1 MKRWLPHP
9 IASCFVLAVWL
20 GLHSSLAPIHL
31 VGGVLLAVADSAA
44 ADRALDGA
52 GRMRRPGIALRLAG
66 VVLWDIVVA
75 NLAVARRVLGPMA
88 RLRPGFIE
96 VPLDLAHPDA
106 VALLASIIA
115 ITPGTVVADI
125 DDARTRILVHVL
137 DLEDPEALVAEI
149 KHRYERPLKEIFGC

>member
-9 IASCFVLAVWL
+9 IVSCLVFTVWL

-31 VGGVLLAVADSAA
+31 AGGVLLAVLVPRLLHRS
-44 ADRALDGA
+44 LDGA
-52 GRMRRPGIALRLAG
+52 GRVRRPWVAIRLAG
-66 VVLWDIVVA
+66 VVLWDIVTA
-75 NLAVARRVLGPMA
+75 NVAVARRVLGPMS

-115 ITPGTVVADI
+115 ITPGTVAADI
-125 DDARTRILVHVL
+125 DEARARILVHVL
-137 DLEDPEALVAEI
+137 DLADPNTFVSEI